1 MKILQISFHTAPF
14 GSAGKYDSGGLN
26 IYVEKIS
33 NELSKN
39 NYVTVVTAEKAESFV
54 NDNLEFK
61 SLNLFDKDLSVE
73 DKEIYLQEFINKLYE
88 SIDLESFD
96 VVHTHYWL
104 SGLVGK
110 EIANKFNKPLVY
122 TSHSLG
128 IFLDGYNKERVD
140 CEKII
145 MTSADVITTSSL
157 FEEDMILENYNIDSN
172 KMKQIMPGVDVEI
185 FTPDLRIK
193 RENIFLSIGRIQ
205 EQKGQIE
212 TIKLL
217 DNFRKVENNFFC
229 YFIGGPSGKSGSEY
243 LDELKQTVID
253 LNLESHIE
261 FLDNLPQTEIR
272 DLLNKSKLLIH
283 TSKFET
289 FGLVAIEAIAM
300 GVPVLTS
307 NRGSLIEIIE
317 NDKNG
322 YLSENLLDSNVNNFV
337 LNLLNDN
344 KKFEEISSS
353 CIEKS
358 KKYDWKNTSKI
369 LQNSYQE
376 LVTY

>member
-54 NDNLEFK
+54 KGNLEFK

-88 SIDLESFD
+88 SVDLESFD

-145 MTSADVITTSSL
+145 MTSANLITTSSL
-157 FEEDMILENYNIDSN
+157 FEEDMILENYNIDLN
-172 KMKQIMPGVDVEI
+172 KMKKIMPGVDVEI
-185 FTPDLRIK
+185 FTPDSRIK

-212 TIKLL
+212 TIKFL

-243 LDELKQTVID
+243 LDELKQTVVD

-337 LNLLNDN
+337 LNLLNHN

>member
-88 SIDLESFD
+88 SVDLESFD

-253 LNLESHIE
+253 LNLESHIG

-300 GVPVLTS
+300 GVPVLTN

>member
-14 GSAGKYDSGGLN
+14 GSVGKYDSGGLN

-33 NELSKN
+33 DQLAKN
-39 NYVTVVTAEKAESFV
+39 NHVTVVTAEKAENFIKG
-54 NDNLEFK
+54 NLEFK

-88 SIDLESFD
+88 SVDLESFD
-96 VVHTHYWL
+96 VIHTHYWL

-110 EIANKFNKPLVY
+110 EIANKYNKPLVY

-145 MTSADVITTSSL
+145 MTSSDVITTSSL
-157 FEEDMILENYNIDSN
+157 FEEDMILKNYNVDSN
-172 KMKQIMPGVDVEI
+172 KMKLITPGVDVEI
-185 FTPDLRIK
+185 FSSDSTVK

-212 TIKLL
+212 TIKFL
-217 DNFRKVENNFFC
+217 DNFKKVENNFTC
-229 YFIGGPSGKSGSEY
+229 YFVGGPSGKSGNEY
-243 LDELKQTVID
+243 LEELKQTVVD
-253 LNLESHIE
+253 FNLESHVE
-261 FLDNLPQTEIR
+261 FLNNLSQTEIR

-289 FGLVAIEAIAM
+289 FGLVAAEANAM
-300 GVPVLTS
+300 GVPVLTTNSGSVLEIVES
-307 NRGSLIEIIE
+307 N
-317 NDKNG
+317 KNG
-322 YLSENLLDSNVNNFV
+322 YYSESLIDGNVNNFV
-337 LNLLNDN
+337 KELLNNND
-344 KKFEEISSS
+344 KFHKIMLN
-353 CIEKS
+353 CLDKS
-358 KKYDWKNTSKI
+358 KTYSWANTAREIEI
-369 LQNSYQE
+369 LYKDFA
-376 LVTY
+376 

>member
-33 NELSKN
+33 DQLSKN

-54 NDNLEFK
+54 KGNLQFK

-73 DKEIYLQEFINKLYE
+73 DKEIYLQEFINKLNE
-88 SIDLESFD
+88 SVDIESFD
-96 VVHTHYWL
+96 VIHTHYWL

-110 EIANKFNKPLVY
+110 EISNRFNKPLVY

-128 IFLDGYNKERVD
+128 IFLEGYNKERVD

-145 MTSADVITTSSL
+145 MTAADLITTSSL
-157 FEEDMILENYNIDSN
+157 FEKDMILENYNVDSI

-185 FTPDLRIK
+185 FIPDPSIK

-212 TIKLL
+212 TIKFLN
-217 DNFRKVENNFFC
+217 NFRKVENNFFC
-229 YFIGGPSGKSGSEY
+229 YFIGGPSGKSGIEY
-243 LDELKQTVID
+243 LEQLKQTVTD
-253 LNLESHIE
+253 LNLELHIE
-261 FLDNLPQTEIR
+261 FLDSLSQIEIR

-289 FGLVAIEAIAM
+289 FGLVAAEANAM
-300 GVPVLTS
+300 GVPVLTTNS
-307 NRGSLIEIIE
+307 GSLLEIVE
-317 NDKNG
+317 SNENG
-322 YLSENLLDSNVNNFV
+322 YYSESLIDGNVNNFV
-337 LNLLNDN
+337 KELLNNND
-344 KKFEEISSS
+344 KFDEIMLN
-353 CIEKS
+353 CLQKS
-358 KKYDWKNTSKI
+358 KAYSWVNTSTEIENLYKAF
-369 LQNSYQE
+369 N
-376 LVTY
+376 

>member
-33 NELSKN
+33 DHLSKN

-54 NDNLEFK
+54 NANLEFK
-61 SLNLFDKDLSVE
+61 SLNLFDRDLSVE

-88 SIDLESFD
+88 LVDLESFD
-96 VVHTHYWL
+96 VIHAHYWL

-128 IFLDGYNKERVD
+128 IFLEGYNKERVD

-145 MTSADVITTSSL
+145 MTSSDVITISSQ
-157 FEEDMILENYNIDSN
+157 FEKNMISENYKIETS
-172 KMKQIMPGVDVEI
+172 KMKLVKPGVDVEI
-185 FTPDLRIK
+185 FVPNSEIK

-205 EQKGQIE
+205 EQKGQIDV
-212 TIKLL
+212 IKFL
-217 DNFRKVENNFFC
+217 DNFRKVENNFMC
-229 YFIGGPSGKSGSEY
+229 YFIGGPSGKSGTEY
-243 LDELKQTVID
+243 LEELKKVVID
-253 LNLESHIE
+253 LELESYVE
-261 FLDNLPQTEIR
+261 FVDIISQTKIR

-289 FGLVAIEAIAM
+289 FGLVAAEALSM
-300 GVPVLTS
+300 GVPVLTT
-307 NRGSLIEIIE
+307 NRGSLLEIIE
-317 NDKNG
+317 NNING
-322 YLSENLLDSNVNNFV
+322 YQSENLIDRNVNNFV
-337 LNLLNDN
+337 KELLNNDE
-344 KKFEEISSS
+344 KFNEIMLN
-353 CIEKS
+353 CLEKS
-358 KKYDWKNTSKI
+358 KDYNWSNTAI
-369 LQNSYQE
+369 EIENLYNN
-376 LVTY
+376 LT

>member
-14 GSAGKYDSGGLN
+14 GSTGKFDSGGLN

-33 NELSKN
+33 DQLSKN
-39 NYVTVVTAEKAESFV
+39 NHVTVITAEKTKSFEKG
-54 NDNLEFK
+54 NLDFQ

-73 DKEIYLQEFINKLYE
+73 DKEVYLQEFINKLYE
-88 SIDLESFD
+88 SVDLESFD
-96 VVHTHYWL
+96 VIHAHYWL

-145 MTSADVITTSSL
+145 MTSSDVVTTSSI
-157 FEEDMILENYNIDSN
+157 FEEDMILKNYKVDSN
-172 KMKQIMPGVDVEI
+172 KMKKITPGVDVEV
-185 FTPDLRIK
+185 FTPDFTIK
-193 RENIFLSIGRIQ
+193 RKNIFLSIGRIQ

-212 TIKLL
+212 TIKFL
-217 DNFRKVENNFFC
+217 DNFRKVENNFLC

-243 LDELKQTVID
+243 LEELKETITD

-261 FLDNLPQTEIR
+261 FLDNLPQTKIR
-272 DLLNKSKLLIH
+272 ELLNISKLLIH

-289 FGLVAIEAIAM
+289 FGLVAVEANAM
-300 GVPVLTS
+300 GVPVLTTNS
-307 NRGSLIEIIE
+307 GSLLEIVE
-317 NDKNG
+317 NNKNG
-322 YLSENLLDSNVNNFV
+322 YYSENLIDGNVNNFV
-337 LNLLNDN
+337 KDLLNNN
-344 KKFEEISSS
+344 KKYDEIMLN
-353 CIEKS
+353 CLEKS
-358 KKYDWKNTSKI
+358 KDYNWANTAIEIENLYK
-369 LQNSYQE
+369 LF
-376 LVTY
+376 V